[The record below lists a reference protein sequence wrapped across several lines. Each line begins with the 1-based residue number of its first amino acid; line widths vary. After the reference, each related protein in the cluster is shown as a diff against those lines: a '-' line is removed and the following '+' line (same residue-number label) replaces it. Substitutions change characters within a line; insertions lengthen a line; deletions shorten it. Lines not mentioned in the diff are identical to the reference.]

1 MKHFHLKS
9 NWKSLKSKRGDLNS
23 NGYGG
28 GGGGGRDF
36 RQGQQ
41 QYSGYHKQPAV
52 RNTDPG
58 VWDPEDEEDPGVDA
72 SFTRYADEGEF
83 FQELTESRAQLAQQ
97 EQEEQQQQ
105 EQGLLQA

>member
-1 MKHFHLKS
+1 M
-9 NWKSLKSKRGDLNS
+9 NS

-41 QYSGYHKQPAV
+41 QYSGHAKQQPAAAV

-58 VWDPEDEEDPGVDA
+58 VWDPEDEEDPRFDA
-72 SFTRYADEGEF
+72 SFTRYADEGGV

-105 EQGLLQA
+105 AQGQLQA

>member
-1 MKHFHLKS
+1 M
-9 NWKSLKSKRGDLNS
+9 NS

-28 GGGGGRDF
+28 GGSGGGGRDF
-36 RQGQQ
+36 RYVGGGGHPGHNPGHHQ
-41 QYSGYHKQPAV
+41 KQNPNTV

-58 VWDPEDEEDPGVDA
+58 VWEPEDEEDPRFDA

-97 EQEEQQQQ
+97 EQEQQQQQ
-105 EQGLLQA
+105 E

>member
-1 MKHFHLKS
+1 M
-9 NWKSLKSKRGDLNS
+9 NS

-41 QYSGYHKQPAV
+41 QYSGGHAKQQPAAV

-58 VWDPEDEEDPGVDA
+58 VWDPEDEEDPRFDA

-97 EQEEQQQQ
+97 EQEGQQQQ
-105 EQGLLQA
+105 EQGQFLA